1 MMNLSKDGKRT
12 ERKLRELEIMLVREQ
27 IQEELRTYLDDSI
40 HPDDMDAICQIV
52 VDNMDELIDV

>member
-1 MMNLSKDGKRT
+1 MMNLSEDGKRT

-27 IQEELRTYLDDSI
+27 IQEELRTYLDDLI
-40 HPDDMDAICQIV
+40 HPDDMDVICQIV